1 MMIKNISLVMIMAI
15 IAFSQTTLAGDT
27 PSSNSASVYFIN
39 IKDGDIVTNPV
50 TIQFGLKGMGVSPA
64 GVKNIEN
71 SGHHHLLINSEL
83 STKGFDT
90 PIPSDEK
97 HRHFGKGQTETTL
110 DLPQGALSLQ
120 LVLGDWKHTPHDRP
134 VVSELIKITVE

>member
-1 MMIKNISLVMIMAI
+1 MMNKNVTVAIMMAV
-15 IAFSQTTLAGDT
+15 IAFSQSTLAGDT
-27 PSSNSASVYFIN
+27 PSSDSASVYFVN
-39 IKDGDIVTNPV
+39 IKDGDTVKNPV

-64 GVKNIEN
+64 GIQNIEF

-83 STKGFDT
+83 STDGFDS

-97 HRHFGKGQTETTL
+97 HRHFGKGQTEATL

-134 VVSELIKITVE
+134 VVSDLIRITVE